1 MRHNIVI
8 PSFELVHN
16 ATMIKKFNFF
26 PSFLSTLYLS
36 VIVLYQTAF
45 SYIYIFQKKDE
56 FFSLVIDFIHQSYF
70 IEVLIWLFV
79 WFILYI
85 IIQPIAEWW
94 IVLLIDAYN
103 KKEANKYKISTWITQ
118 WLLNFL
124 PLFEYHNFMWLFR
137 LLSIITFYFLLLRV
151 FGEWY
156 ALMISVIVFFYLI
169 FSIIVNLLFAYTK
182 FFIIFEKKPVFEA
195 ISLSTSMSLNSIEV
209 TWKLYYTLF
218 LVYIRIFLT
227 IIIFIIFPLIFSA
240 LFAFLTTKIFFIV
253 WIIVMTLIFAIF
265 LVFVSHLNSV
275 VEIFVEALWYNAYL
289 ENKKELDIWSE
300 E

>member
-36 VIVLYQTAF
+36 IIVLYQTAF

-56 FFSLVIDFIHQSYF
+56 FFSWVIGLIHNSYF
-70 IEVLIWLFV
+70 IEVVIWIAI

-85 IIQPIAEWW
+85 FIQPIAEWG

-103 KKEANKYKISTWITQ
+103 KKDASKYKISTWVTQ

-124 PLFEYHNFMWLFR
+124 PLFEYHNFMWMFR

-151 FGEWY
+151 FWENY
-156 ALMISVIVFFYLI
+156 AITISIITFFYLL
-169 FSIIVNLLFAYTK
+169 FSILINLLFAYTR
-182 FFIIFEKKPVFEA
+182 FFIVFEKKPVFEA
-195 ISLSTSMSLNSIEV
+195 ISLSTHMSLNSIEV
-209 TWKLYYTLF
+209 TGKLYYTLF

-227 IIIFIIFPLIFSA
+227 LIIFIIFPFIFSTLVA
-240 LFAFLTTKIFFIV
+240 LVTTQIFYIVWVIILSIVFIFFLLFI
-253 WIIVMTLIFAIF
+253 
-265 LVFVSHLNSV
+265 SHLNSV
-275 VEIFVEALWYNAYL
+275 VEIFVEALWYNAYI
-289 ENKKELDIWSE
+289 ENKKDMDSPSE
-300 E
+300 